1 MALTAASNIAS
12 VKAQRQLTVT
22 QNALSTTFE
31 RLSSGLRI
39 NKASD
44 DPAGLALADILR
56 ANTRIASTAIRNAND
71 GLSLAAIQDSAL
83 GEIGNILSRMV
94 ELATQSANGV
104 YTNTQRSAL
113 QSEFASLGSEIERI
127 ASTTEFNGVKILSN
141 TQNISLQV
149 GFDSTAN
156 SQITIQGIQ
165 GTLQALGLA
174 SSGSSALSY
183 SIISTTSTSA
193 QLASQ
198 NALSAINNAIGSLSS
213 IRGTVGA
220 AGSRL
225 QFAISNLQVARENF
239 VAAESRI
246 RDADIAE
253 ETANLVRLQVL
264 QQAGVAVLAQANQ
277 QPSQVLKLLQ

>member
-22 QNALSTTFE
+22 QNSLSTTFE

-56 ANTRIASTAIRNAND
+56 ADTRIASSAIRNAND
-71 GLSLAAIQDSAL
+71 GLSLASIQDSAL
-83 GEIGNILSRMV
+83 GEIGNILTRML
-94 ELATQSANGV
+94 ELATQSSNGV

-127 ASTTEFNGVKILSN
+127 AATTEFNGVKVLSN
-141 TQNISLQV
+141 TQSISLQV
-149 GFDSTAN
+149 GFDASSN
-156 SQITIQGIQ
+156 SQITIQGVQ

-174 SSGSSALSY
+174 SGGSSALTY
-183 SIISTTSTSA
+183 SIINTTSTSA

-198 NALSAINNAIGSLSS
+198 NALSAINAAIGSLSS

-220 AGSRL
+220 AQSRL

>member
-83 GEIGNILSRMV
+83 GEIGNILTRMV

-141 TQNISLQV
+141 TQNISVQV

-156 SQITIQGIQ
+156 SQITIQGVQ

-183 SIISTTSTSA
+183 SIINTTSTSA

-198 NALSAINNAIGSLSS
+198 NALSAINAAIGSLSS

-225 QFAISNLQVARENF
+225 QFAISNLQVARENYA
-239 VAAESRI
+239 AAESRI